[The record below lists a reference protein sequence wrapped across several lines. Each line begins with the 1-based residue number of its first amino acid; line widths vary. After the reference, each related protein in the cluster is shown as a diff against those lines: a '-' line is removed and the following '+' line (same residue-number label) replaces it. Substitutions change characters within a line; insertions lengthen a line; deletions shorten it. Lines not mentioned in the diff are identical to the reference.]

1 MSFEFEGGDPRVEE
15 AFGGLSH
22 VLDGLDDDMRDMT
35 AEMLHQFCWCC
46 VKIRDLEHA
55 VEEEGLIVVTDRG
68 ARENPAVGTMHK
80 LTNQK
85 AALYSKVVR
94 EVGARQPEAVD
105 ELRAFAAR

>member
-1 MSFEFEGGDPRVEE
+1 MSFEFDGGDPRVEE
-15 AFGGLSH
+15 AFDGLSH
-22 VLDGLDDDMRDMT
+22 VLEGLDAEIRGMT

-46 VKIRDLEHA
+46 VMIRDLEHA
-55 VEEEGLIVVTDRG
+55 VQEEGLIVLTDKG
-68 ARENPAVGTMHK
+68 KRENPAIGTMHK

-94 EVGARQPEAVD
+94 EVGSRQPEAVD